1 MACKLVWLL
10 VGFGGYYQIFDCCSQ
25 LSGWVIGGKGHRLQL
40 VKLTQVRGQWLVLAA
55 AVLWG
60 TTGTAQAFA
69 PMGASPVVV
78 GAVRLAIGGTALL
91 LFAARQQGRLFNQKR
106 LPIRPTLLG
115 AASIAAYQLCF
126 FAAVS
131 LTGVAVGTI
140 VAIGSAPVL
149 AGLLSWLVGKERP
162 QNRWIIATL
171 LAVAGCT
178 LLIASGGSLNIHVG
192 GVLLALGA
200 GAAYAVYAYTS
211 KLLLAEHAPDLVTA
225 VLFSLGALFLL
236 PILLVGDLSWLLAG
250 NGLLAALHL
259 GLVATAL
266 AYILFTRGLQLVP
279 VASAVTLS
287 LAEPLT
293 AAVLGIFLL
302 KERLAWPGIL
312 GICLILAGLVLLAIA
327 SRSKKM

>member
-1 MACKLVWLL
+1 MISTVA
-10 VGFGGYYQIFDCCSQ
+10 
-25 LSGWVIGGKGHRLQL
+25 
-40 VKLTQVRGQWLVLAA
+40 TQARGQWLVLAA

-91 LFAARQQGRLFNQKR
+91 LFAARQGRLFNQKR
-106 LPIRPTLLG
+106 LPVRPTLLG

-140 VAIGSAPVL
+140 VAIGSAPIL
-149 AGLLSWLVGKERP
+149 AGLLSWLVDRERP
-162 QNRWIIATL
+162 QRRWIMATL

-178 LLIASGGSLNIHVG
+178 LLIASGGTLNVNAG

-200 GAAYAVYAYTS
+200 GAAYAVYAHSS
-211 KLLLAEHAPDLVTA
+211 KALLAEHTPDFVTA
-225 VLFSLGALFLL
+225 VLFSLGAVFLL
-236 PILLVGDLSWLLAG
+236 PILFISDLSWLSTG
-250 NGLLAALHL
+250 RGLMVALHL

-266 AYILFTRGLQLVP
+266 AYILFTRGLQRVP
-279 VASAVTLS
+279 VSSAVTLS
-287 LAEPLT
+287 LAEPLM
-293 AAVLGIFLL
+293 AALLGIFLL
-302 KERLAWPGIL
+302 KEQLAFPGLI
-312 GICLILAGLVLLAIA
+312 GISLLLTGLFYLLAFN
-327 SRSKKM
+327 RKKV